1 MVPVTNAHTHLEL
14 TCLAQSFSSNHVG
27 LLPWL
32 GDIARRMKQLTG
44 DEIHTSVQ
52 QGIDALKACGTTHV
66 CDVTALWSSVQP
78 LQDSGLGGIVFL
90 EVLGFN
96 KTQGLEKLER
106 AVTRIDQARQQ
117 NITSP
122 MKVGLTVH
130 SPYTC
135 HPALLEE
142 AAARCRAEGI
152 PLSIHAAETRLED
165 TLIRRARIISFIGNN
180 LVSRKIA
187 GVLSRFPLKQGS
199 VFYLDSL
206 GVLDVRP
213 FLVHCIHLT
222 DKEIDR
228 VAGAGCAVVHCPRSN
243 DRLGCGRMPL
253 ERFIS
258 AGVDVYLG
266 TDSLASSPSLDIHEE
281 AEFAKNLHH
290 GLVPDDVIDSM
301 IHHPLP

>member
-1 MVPVTNAHTHLEL
+1 MLPVTNAHTHLEL
-14 TCLAQSFSSNHVG
+14 SCLAQSFSSNHME

-32 GDIARRMKQLTG
+32 GDVARKMKQLTA

-52 QGIDALKACGTTHV
+52 QGIDALKLCGTTHV
-66 CDVTALWSSVQP
+66 CDVTASWASVQP
-78 LQDSGLGGIVFL
+78 LQESGLNGTVFM

-96 KTQGLEKLER
+96 KPHGLEKLEH
-106 AVTRIDQARQQ
+106 AVNRIDQARQQ
-117 NITSP
+117 NFASP

-142 AAARCRAEGI
+142 SAARCKAEAI
-152 PLSIHAAETRLED
+152 PLCIHVAETRLED
-165 TLIRRARIISFIGNN
+165 ALIRRARIMSFIGNN

-187 GVLSRFPLKQGS
+187 GVLSRLPLKQGS
-199 VFYLDSL
+199 ISYLDSL
-206 GVLDVRP
+206 GVLDARP

-228 VAGAGCAVVHCPRSN
+228 VAEAGCAVVHCPRSN

-253 ERFIS
+253 ERFLS
-258 AGVDVYLG
+258 AAIDVYLG
-266 TDSLASSPSLDIHEE
+266 TDSLASSPSLDIQEE
-281 AEFAKNLHH
+281 AEFAKSLHH
-290 GLVPDDVIDSM
+290 GLVPDDLIDSM
-301 IHHPLP
+301 IHQPLP

>member
-1 MVPVTNAHTHLEL
+1 M
-14 TCLAQSFSSNHVG
+14 AQSFSSSHME

-32 GDIARRMKQLTG
+32 GDVARRLKHLTA

-52 QGIDALKACGTTHV
+52 QGIDALKACDTTHV
-66 CDVTALWSSVQP
+66 CDITASWGSVQP
-78 LQDSGLGGIVFL
+78 LQESGLSGIVFI

-96 KTQGLEKLER
+96 KPRGLEKLER
-106 AVTRIDQARQQ
+106 AVTMIDQARQH
-117 NITSP
+117 NFASP

-142 AAARCRAEGI
+142 AAARCKAEAI
-152 PLSIHAAETRLED
+152 PLCIHAAETRLED
-165 TLIRRARIISFIGNN
+165 ALIRRARIISVIGNN
-180 LVSRKIA
+180 LVSRKVA
-187 GVLSRFPLKQGS
+187 GVLSRLPLKQGS
-199 VFYLDSL
+199 ISYLDSL
-206 GVLDVRP
+206 GVLDAHP

-228 VAGAGCAVVHCPRSN
+228 VSAAGCAVVHCPRSN

-253 ERFIS
+253 ERFLS
-258 AGVDVYLG
+258 AAINVYIG

-281 AEFAKNLHH
+281 AEFAKSLHH
-290 GLVPDDVIDSM
+290 GLVRDDIIDSM